1 MTETSDMRFGF
12 VELRLQGDVVMGVR
26 ANDIVSI
33 TNFQSLERADPEAAR
48 QVAINE
54 RLRAAQP
61 AGNRLSAQQYDI
73 DALTFVQ
80 RIQGRARDRAD
91 PADPALVGVRLRGV
105 AEVIMVKNS
114 YEELQEIMRNS

>member
-1 MTETSDMRFGF
+1 MTETSDMMFGF

-26 ANDIVSI
+26 AHDIVSI

-48 QVAINE
+48 QVALNE
-54 RLRAAQP
+54 KLRAAQA
-61 AGNRLSAQQYDI
+61 AGDRLSAQQYD
-73 DALTFVQ
+73 DALTFMQ
-80 RIQGRARDRAD
+80 RIQGRARDR
-91 PADPALVGVRLRGV
+91 ADPALVGVRLRGV